1 MFNRKM
7 SNFKIQGVLATLP
20 PSEDHGCSYVAQNV
34 DGKNCGPK
42 NVVAKTDIFYSCP
55 SILSRMK
62 N

>member
-1 MFNRKM
+1 M